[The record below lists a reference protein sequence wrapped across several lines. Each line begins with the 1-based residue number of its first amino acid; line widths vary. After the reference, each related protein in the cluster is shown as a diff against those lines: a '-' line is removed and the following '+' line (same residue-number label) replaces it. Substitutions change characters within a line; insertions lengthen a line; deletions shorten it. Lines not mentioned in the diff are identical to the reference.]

1 MATKSGRFESQ
12 AMNALKKCLLSHP
25 TGIDS
30 GGYPQ
35 IVHSSKPSRC
45 KSEWLFKPTVFM
57 GFSATVDCTG
67 TRNGPEAKTKCHATE
82 THLDV
87 FVLQPKPL

>member
-1 MATKSGRFESQ
+1 MRTEPMATKSGRFESQ

-35 IVHSSKPSRC
+35 IVHSSNPSRC
-45 KSEWLFKPTVFM
+45 MSEWLLKPIVFM
-57 GFSATVDCTG
+57 GFPAVVDSAG
-67 TRNGPEAKTKCHATE
+67 T
-82 THLDV
+82 
-87 FVLQPKPL
+87 PKRSGGED

>member
-1 MATKSGRFESQ
+1 VRTEPMVSKSGRFESQ
-12 AMNALKKCLLSHP
+12 AMNDLKKCLLSDP

-35 IVHSSKPSRC
+35 SVHSPKPLRC

-57 GFSATVDCTG
+57 GFPAVADRAG
-67 TRNGPEAKTKCHATE
+67 T
-82 THLDV
+82 
-87 FVLQPKPL
+87 PKRSGGED